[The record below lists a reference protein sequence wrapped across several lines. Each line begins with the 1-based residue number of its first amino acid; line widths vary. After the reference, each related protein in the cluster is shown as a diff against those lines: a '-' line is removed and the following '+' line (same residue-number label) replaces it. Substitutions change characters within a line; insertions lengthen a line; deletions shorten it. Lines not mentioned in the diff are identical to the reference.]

1 MKKRP
6 LAVVVLATMAGSMA
20 ACGGTSSAATYD
32 ISPITFAD
40 SSCAKYGGTQS
51 GQGINA
57 TCSVDLAECQ
67 RALADYNKGF
77 EGTGVQPSV
86 NFRCV

>member
-32 ISPITFAD
+32 ISPITFAGNH
-40 SSCAKYGGTQS
+40 SPVRST
-51 GQGINA
+51 
-57 TCSVDLAECQ
+57 V
-67 RALADYNKGF
+67 
-77 EGTGVQPSV
+77 
-86 NFRCV
+86 